1 MRQYALI
8 AVFLVGACANA
19 DALDARMKP
28 MVGATEPALIA
39 AMGRTPDT
47 STESAPGVK
56 QLQWRWQRTYA
67 IPDRMLGYTYA
78 GGAIQPIPTSARSS
92 FQPAR
97 PMSWRCSTASAPC
110 PNWRARSCCAAA
122 RSPRASC
129 TAF

>member
-39 AMGRTPDT
+39 AMGRAPDA
-47 STESAPGVK
+47 STESVTGVK

-78 GGAIQPIPTSARSS
+78 GGAIQPIPNTPEGMVRDECVAEWTVAQGVATRYR
-92 FQPAR
+92 FQGND
-97 PMSWRCSTASAPC
+97 CS
-110 PNWRARSCCAAA
+110 AAA
-122 RSPRASC
+122 TELAAR
-129 TAF
+129 